1 MKYGGVKYHGFVC
14 VIIFFDEALK
24 YAMVRNSDV
33 MLREPLCATF
43 CDFVQFYTFVNY
55 LARYY

>member
-14 VIIFFDEALK
+14 VIIFFDEAFK

-33 MLREPLCATF
+33 MLRQELNHSVQRFVILFNFIPL
-43 CDFVQFYTFVNY
+43 
-55 LARYY
+55 